1 MDSTS
6 GRLRMQCSMMHVC
19 LRRRSKSKD
28 ENNDPEE
35 IPKRLLRTADPP
47 KEAGR
52 PVSRAPTPSGKTSCS
67 RAVPGHAGT
76 QTLGSGVSSPQPA
89 TPPPFWQL
97 TRHWAY
103 VGLGQS
109 RLPEAGRGLGA
120 TLTPRSRPGPTVCTK
135 ASLQAYDPP

>member
-1 MDSTS
+1 MTP
-6 GRLRMQCSMMHVC
+6 
-19 LRRRSKSKD
+19 RRPQS
-28 ENNDPEE
+28 
-35 IPKRLLRTADPP
+35 
-47 KEAGR
+47 
-52 PVSRAPTPSGKTSCS
+52 VSRELQTLPGKREACEPRSHTLGENELLPCGARPLPS
-67 RAVPGHAGT
+67 HDAGT

-120 TLTPRSRPGPTVCTK
+120 TLMPRSRPGPTVCTK